1 MPIDVNGYKITS
13 DIAKPFKYK
22 DIITNGLVM
31 YLDADSPES
40 YAGTGTNWYDLSNN
54 NNNGVLNGGITY
66 TTNGGYGVIQLN
78 GNGNYVRVSSLNLS
92 SGNFTIIGGTRYT
105 GGGNGRIL
113 SGLNNNWLLGH
124 WGESVANYYS
134 AGWVTTPGSSGGLDT
149 NWRIYAGT
157 GNPSSGVYSFY
168 INGSVNTSGGGGS
181 AGPNGLAIGAYGP
194 ALTEFSNGQV
204 SFVLAYNRVLTADE
218 ITRTYNAFKYRI
230 GL

>member
-1 MPIDVNGYKITS
+1 MPINVNGYSIDST
-13 DIAKPFKYK
+13 IAKTFSYK

-92 SGNFTIIGGTRYT
+92 SGNYTIIGGTRYT

-113 SGLNNNWLLGH
+113 SALTNNWLLGH
-124 WGESVANYYS
+124 WSDSVLNYY
-134 AGWVTTPGSSGGLDT
+134 ANGWVSSVGAGAADT
-149 NWRIYAGT
+149 SWRIYTGT
-157 GNPSSGVYSFY
+157 GNPTAGVYSMY
-168 INGSVNTSGGGGS
+168 VNGTLNVSNGNGT

-194 ALTEFSNGQV
+194 ALTEYTNGQV

>member
-40 YAGTGTNWYDLSNN
+40 YPGSGTNWYDLSNN

-78 GNGNYVRVSSLNLS
+78 GTGNYVRVSSLNLS
-92 SGNFTIIGGTRYT
+92 SGNFTVIGGTRYT

-113 SGLNNNWLLGH
+113 SALTNNWLLGH
-124 WGESVANYYS
+124 WNDSVLNYY
-134 AGWVTTPGSSGGLDT
+134 ANGWVSSVGAGAADT
-149 NWRIYAGT
+149 SWRIYTGT
-157 GNPSSGVYSFY
+157 GNPTAGIYSMY
-168 INGSVNTSGGGGS
+168 VNGTLNVSNSNGT

-194 ALTEFSNGQV
+194 SLTEYTNGQI

-218 ITRTYNAFKYRI
+218 INRTYNAFKYRI

>member
-92 SGNFTIIGGTRYT
+92 SGNYTIIGGTRYT
-105 GGGNGRIL
+105 GGSNGRIL
-113 SGLNNNWLLGH
+113 SALTNNWLLGH
-124 WGESVANYYS
+124 WSDSVLNYY
-134 AGWVTTPGSSGGLDT
+134 ANGWVSSVGAGAADT
-149 NWRIYAGT
+149 SWRIYTGT
-157 GNPSSGVYSFY
+157 GNPTAGVYSMY
-168 INGSVNTSGGGGS
+168 VNGTLNVSNSNGT

-194 ALTEFSNGQV
+194 ALTEYTYGQI
-204 SFVLAYNRVLTADE
+204 SFVLAYNRVLSASE
-218 ITRTYNAFKYRI
+218 ITRTYDAFKYRI